1 MQIEPRHVVEDDIE
15 RLLDVKQVSERLG
28 VSEKTVWVMAA
39 DGRFIPPLA
48 LGRLRKWR
56 VAEFN
61 RWVED
66 RAKLKKA
73 KVK

>member
-1 MQIEPRHVVEDDIE
+1 MHQPQQVAEDDVE

-28 VSEKTVWVMAA
+28 VSEKTVWVMSA

-61 RWVED
+61 RWVQ
-66 RAKLKKA
+66 RQAKRR
-73 KVK
+73 KVDA